1 MGLERLD
8 PTSESS
14 GIIRAMETA
23 FAEVEP
29 APAGFWIRLVAVLVD
44 WLVFYATELS
54 LRVVAGLIWGAQIT
68 ELPVFNG
75 TLFAFM
81 FAFGSVYYVTL
92 HALFGQTVGKMVV
105 RVQVVRT
112 DGGGLAVGR
121 SILRSIGYI
130 VSGATLL
137 VGYVIAGLRRDKRAL
152 HDLLAG
158 TRVIYVRAP
167 AEGTLAPTRS

>member
-1 MGLERLD
+1 
-8 PTSESS
+8 
-14 GIIRAMETA
+14 META
-23 FAEVEP
+23 FDEVEP

-44 WLVFYATELS
+44 WLVFYATEFS
-54 LRVVAGLIWGAQIT
+54 LRLVAGLIWGAQIA
-68 ELPVFNG
+68 ELPVFSG
-75 TLFAFM
+75 TLVAFM
-81 FAFGSVYYVTL
+81 FVFGSVYYVAL

-121 SILRSIGYI
+121 SILRSLGYI

-158 TRVIYVRAP
+158 TRVVYVRAP
-167 AEGTLAPTRS
+167 APWSEGTPAPTGS

>member
-1 MGLERLD
+1 
-8 PTSESS
+8 
-14 GIIRAMETA
+14 MEPA
-23 FAEVEP
+23 FAEGEP
-29 APAGFWIRLVAVLVD
+29 SPAGFWIRLVAVLI
-44 WLVFYATELS
+44 
-54 LRVVAGLIWGAQIT
+54 VAGLIWGGQIA

-75 TLFAFM
+75 TLVAFM
-81 FAFGSVYYVTL
+81 FAFGSVYYVAL

-105 RVQVVRT
+105 RVRVVRT

-121 SILRSIGYI
+121 SILRSVGYL

-158 TRVIYVRAP
+158 TRVVYVRPPAP
-167 AEGTLAPTRS
+167 LVEGTPAPTRS

>member
-1 MGLERLD
+1 R
-8 PTSESS
+8 
-14 GIIRAMETA
+14 
-23 FAEVEP
+23 
-29 APAGFWIRLVAVLVD
+29 
-44 WLVFYATELS
+44 
-54 LRVVAGLIWGAQIT
+54 LIWGAQIA
-68 ELPVFNG
+68 ELPVFSG
-75 TLFAFM
+75 TLVALM
-81 FAFGSVYYVTL
+81 FVFGSVYYVAL

-121 SILRSIGYI
+121 SILRSLGYI

-158 TRVIYVRAP
+158 TR
-167 AEGTLAPTRS
+167 RSEEHTSELQSRGH